1 MKGWNVEEKE
11 VKSPKLK
18 AKQRLERSREPLG
31 ICDGTDTFG
40 DDGVENSR
48 LTIPWIITFV
58 NYIYS
63 TSIDTRANWFE
74 WTRKRKKTQG

>member
-1 MKGWNVEEKE
+1 LKGWNVEEKE

-48 LTIPWIITFV
+48 LTIP
-58 NYIYS
+58 
-63 TSIDTRANWFE
+63 
-74 WTRKRKKTQG
+74 